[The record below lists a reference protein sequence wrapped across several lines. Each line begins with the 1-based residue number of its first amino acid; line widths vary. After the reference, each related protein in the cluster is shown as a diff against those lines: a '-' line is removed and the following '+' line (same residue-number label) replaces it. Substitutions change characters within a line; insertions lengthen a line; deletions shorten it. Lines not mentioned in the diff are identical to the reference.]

1 MEQGGRRGVESVESV
16 AVRSF
21 FLILL
26 SGSRIGIFAFLRS
39 SLGRP
44 LQVVRECGGGPVR
57 FITVQESSRSALTRS
72 TP

>member
-16 AVRSF
+16 AVHSF

-44 LQVVRECGGGPVR
+44 LVEPNM
-57 FITVQESSRSALTRS
+57 
-72 TP
+72 